1 MKAKKKEEVEPKK
14 AARRRKSES
23 DDSEKMGAGTRE
35 DFLDALRDA
44 LGLVFMACKRVG
56 ITYDQYRAWL
66 DESPEFAREVE
77 LVGELA
83 LDFVEGKALEEIRNG
98 NARLIQFYLQTKG
111 KKRGY
116 DPDGEGGK
124 KPVVALLSADEMEY

>member
-1 MKAKKKEEVEPKK
+1 
-14 AARRRKSES
+14 
-23 DDSEKMGAGTRE
+23 MGAGTRE

-66 DESPEFAREVE
+66 DESPE

-83 LDFVEGKALEEIRNG
+83 LDFVEGKALEEICNG

-116 DPDGEGGK
+116 DPDGEGEK